1 MRAKHVPAI
10 CIVLACSC
18 GYQVSA
24 QTNPAPAP
32 QESSTA
38 GPRASAGVQQ
48 GDEGVSLAE
57 AARRARAN
65 KAAATKPAKSYD
77 DDNFV
82 RSTPIVKKDAAEGA
96 PANPSVQNLP
106 SEEMHGKVV
115 LLDFWAS
122 WCGPCRSALPKVKQL
137 QSIYGGE
144 EFMVVSVSED
154 NDETTWRGFVAEHQ
168 MSWAQRFDG
177 NSSFMRQYQVQGLPT
192 YVLLDRDGKEVQRY
206 VGEDPGRSVIER
218 MGPDIRRALQSS
230 QSVSN

>member
-1 MRAKHVPAI
+1 
-10 CIVLACSC
+10 
-18 GYQVSA
+18 
-24 QTNPAPAP
+24 
-32 QESSTA
+32 
-38 GPRASAGVQQ
+38 
-48 GDEGVSLAE
+48 
-57 AARRARAN
+57 
-65 KAAATKPAKSYD
+65 
-77 DDNFV
+77 
-82 RSTPIVKKDAAEGA
+82 
-96 PANPSVQNLP
+96 
-106 SEEMHGKVV
+106 MHGKVV

-144 EFMVVSVSED
+144 EFIVVSVSED

-218 MGPDIRRALQSS
+218 VGPDIKRALQSS